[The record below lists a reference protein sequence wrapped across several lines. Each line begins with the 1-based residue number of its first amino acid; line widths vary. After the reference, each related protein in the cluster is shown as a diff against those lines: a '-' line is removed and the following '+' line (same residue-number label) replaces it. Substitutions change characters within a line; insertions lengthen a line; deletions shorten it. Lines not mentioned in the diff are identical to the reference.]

1 MKKKITLF
9 ELLGLIFILLSF
21 FLQVFLADSSQELTN
36 NGIRYKIEQKID
48 IIYNMTRDNY
58 QKLHPEIEKPHFMA
72 NPAAFDLYQY
82 ATEDNL
88 IKFPKAQTKS
98 FNFVAI
104 TFFIIGSICLIIAK
118 MYEYRKNQSQ

>member
-48 IIYNMTRDNY
+48 FVSFSDILSYFPENLEKVY
-58 QKLHPEIEKPHFMA
+58 LQKIKPYL
-72 NPAAFDLYQY
+72 N
-82 ATEDNL
+82 
-88 IKFPKAQTKS
+88 KG
-98 FNFVAI
+98 AI
-104 TFFIIGSICLIIAK
+104 TVHRYYFRVNKDLDISGFNKTTDQHSLFIDKEKTQIYIIDT
-118 MYEYRKNQSQ
+118 YEKENE